1 MSELLHCV
9 VFLSNLCRES
19 LNIHRICTN
28 PSGGRVPS
36 FVLQL
41 KQSVVSQSIMEK
53 SIYVSIA
60 FGVLFSLQ
68 IMVQQN
74 QLQGLEAKN
83 YKPWETTNYGKTM
96 MVEKRK
102 QTTRSEAKNEKPCES
117 KVDLTPI
124 EFSAKRKLT
133 GARAKN
139 RRPERNNTN
148 RMFDN

>member
-1 MSELLHCV
+1 
-9 VFLSNLCRES
+9 
-19 LNIHRICTN
+19 
-28 PSGGRVPS
+28 
-36 FVLQL
+36 
-41 KQSVVSQSIMEK
+41 MEK

-83 YKPWETTNYGKTM
+83 YKPWESTNYGKTM